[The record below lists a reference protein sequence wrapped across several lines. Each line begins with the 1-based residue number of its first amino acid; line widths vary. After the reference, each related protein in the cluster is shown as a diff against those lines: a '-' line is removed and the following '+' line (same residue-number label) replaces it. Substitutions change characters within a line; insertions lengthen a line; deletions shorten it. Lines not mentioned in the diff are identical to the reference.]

1 MWSGS
6 SIVGRSALVERQ
18 RVCLS
23 PVGGRFARA
32 AGKTPGAVALQWIV
46 RSSICFWW
54 VTREERKLLEV
65 VGRAQCIGTTCE
77 EAYRDNGTPMYC
89 QGSLAGSS

>member
-23 PVGGRFARA
+23 PVGGGDSPERQGRHQGQWHSSGLSGVQFAS
-32 AGKTPGAVALQWIV
+32 GG
-46 RSSICFWW
+46 
-54 VTREERKLLEV
+54 
-65 VGRAQCIGTTCE
+65 
-77 EAYRDNGTPMYC
+77 
-89 QGSLAGSS
+89 